1 MTVSAVH
8 QSLEEE
14 EEEEE
19 EEEDI
24 VLSSLQPLS
33 QQGLMLN
40 LIKLVHPTS
49 AAWLAQLAV

>member
-1 MTVSAVH
+1 VTVSAVH

-19 EEEDI
+19 EEEI